1 MKRQI
6 HGYLYSSRVVTVVV
20 EMYTHEI
27 RLSVGLKLP
36 LIFHF
41 HDINYSV
48 FLALSSFVIQPSKK
62 RIY

>member
-36 LIFHF
+36 LIFLF
-41 HDINYSV
+41 S
-48 FLALSSFVIQPSKK
+48 
-62 RIY
+62 